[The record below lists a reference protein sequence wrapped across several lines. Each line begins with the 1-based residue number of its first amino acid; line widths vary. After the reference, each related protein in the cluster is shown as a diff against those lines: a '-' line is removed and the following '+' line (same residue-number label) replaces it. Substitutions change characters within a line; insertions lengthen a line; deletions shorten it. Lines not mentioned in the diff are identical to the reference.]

1 MHMAIFE
8 ISRFLSIVTLPAS
21 ARLCCCTAARRRYA
35 LDVLPKPMFTT
46 RSGIL
51 YEGDCLSI
59 MPSLESESVDLVFA
73 DPPFNLGKSY
83 SSRIDDALGERQYL
97 DWSKRW

>member
-1 MHMAIFE
+1 
-8 ISRFLSIVTLPAS
+8 
-21 ARLCCCTAARRRYA
+21 
-35 LDVLPKPMFTT
+35 MFTT

-59 MPSLESESVDLVFA
+59 MPSLKSESVDLVFA

-83 SSRIDDALGERQYL
+83 SSRIDDALGERHALGVAQL
-97 DWSKRW
+97 RVGLRLAMAVAADLRRLIPF